1 MFIFVRA
8 SVHYALFEDEY
19 YLKSQLNVLKQ
30 SVFLLSGQ
38 RRKENLE

>member
-19 YLKSQLNVLKQ
+19 YLKSQMSVLKQ
-30 SVFLLSGQ
+30 SVFLLGRQ
-38 RRKENLE
+38 YRKENQE